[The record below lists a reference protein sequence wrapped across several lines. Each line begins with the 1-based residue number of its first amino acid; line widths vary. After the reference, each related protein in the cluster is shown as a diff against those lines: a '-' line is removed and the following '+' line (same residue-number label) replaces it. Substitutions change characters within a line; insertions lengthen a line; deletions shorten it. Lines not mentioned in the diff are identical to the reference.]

1 MYSAVGWFFGRQF
14 VLEAG
19 WFYPW
24 LSVNWA

>member
-19 WFYPW
+19 WFSPW
-24 LSVNWA
+24 FSVSWV